1 MFYSKPTKN
10 DEGLYIVKAYTDD
23 KKKYFVPLE
32 GTVKADSGELTFT
45 LEDESKFQEVDTL
58 NIEAAKENSEEWF
71 GKKMADATLE
81 RAYTTSVL
89 CSQVTADIIS
99 ATKAFNYDKHPVELA
114 TIEDETKVKAL
125 LEFAG
130 LWFAKKAYG
139 PIWNVVQV
147 RDMTEPE
154 PEPEA
159 EPEVQPEPE
168 VQDEYPDEYVDH

>member
-1 MFYSKPTKN
+1 MFYSKPVKN
-10 DEGLYIVKAYTDD
+10 EDGLYIVNAYTDE
-23 KKKYFVPLE
+23 KTKYFVPLD

-45 LEDESKFQEVDTL
+45 VEDDSKFQEVDTL

-71 GKKMADATLE
+71 GKKMIDATLE

-89 CSQVTADIIS
+89 CSQVTADIIPQ
-99 ATKAFNYDKHPVELA
+99 TKAFDYNKHSIELGS
-114 TIEDETKVKAL
+114 IEDETKVKAL

-154 PEPEA
+154 PEPE
-159 EPEVQPEPE
+159 PEVEIQN
-168 VQDEYPDEYVDH
+168 EYPDEYVDH